1 MRFIN
6 LYFVGYLVFVIGVVL
21 ALWRAD
27 VLDRMGP
34 MWVVIGLVIAM
45 GIGIMFA
52 VSAGKPTVTRETRL

>member
-1 MRFIN
+1 LRFIN

-34 MWVVIGLVIAM
+34 MWVVIGLVIAI
-45 GIGIMFA
+45 GIGLMFA
-52 VSAGKPTVTRETRL
+52 VSAGKPTVTRDTRF